1 MTPGSRRAATDV
13 GAVPFRLG
21 AASTHVVTRSQEHR
35 LAAMSLDLTDRRV
48 AMEPSRPAVGD
59 ATRPAIRLSTATLH
73 CTDAREL
80 ARFYAELTGGAVTA
94 FNDVWAIV
102 TGPGGR
108 IEFQSVADFRSPTWP
123 SGDTPIHMHLDFL
136 VDDLPAAVAFA
147 STCGAARFDF
157 QPNADHCIVMRDPAG
172 HPFCL
177 TTWDDVATK
186 TTAGGE
192 AAG

>member
-1 MTPGSRRAATDV
+1 MTGPTRRFTLTPGSRRAATDV
-13 GAVPFRLG
+13 GAVPFRLE

-48 AMEPSRPAVGD
+48 VMEPSRPAVGD

-123 SGDTPIHMHLDFL
+123 SGDT
-136 VDDLPAAVAFA
+136 
-147 STCGAARFDF
+147 
-157 QPNADHCIVMRDPAG
+157 
-172 HPFCL
+172 
-177 TTWDDVATK
+177 
-186 TTAGGE
+186 
-192 AAG
+192 

>member
-1 MTPGSRRAATDV
+1 MTPPPPG
-13 GAVPFRLG
+13 
-21 AASTHVVTRSQEHR
+21 
-35 LAAMSLDLTDRRV
+35 
-48 AMEPSRPAVGD
+48 VGD
-59 ATRPAIRLSTATLH
+59 ATRPSIHLSTATLH

-80 ARFYAELTGGAVTA
+80 AGFYAELTGGAVTA
-94 FNDVWAIV
+94 FNDVWAVV

-136 VDDLPAAVAFA
+136 VDDLQAAEAVA
-147 STCGAARFDF
+147 STCGATRSDF

-186 TTAGGE
+186 TAAGGE